1 VEGATMNSLYRDRR
15 LYLLLIANLFSS
27 VGTGIT
33 MTAVPWLL
41 VQKPDGGTWF
51 GYMSTTM
58 TIIMFLLTPYV
69 GMWIDHMSRKAMLML
84 GEAMGLVIAAM
95 FALYGMMEAEYH
107 VWHLVLLFV
116 SGSLYYFLF
125 YPTLFAFTQE
135 VFHPDQYKTLNG
147 LMEIQ
152 GQLATVIS
160 GGAASLLLTKVPLYS
175 ILWLDACTYAA
186 AIVGLFFIPYQ
197 RSARSG
203 DTHSFWTKMTE
214 GYHYMKVRPL
224 LFWFLL
230 ASLMPFIGVMMTNYL
245 HPIYIT
251 DVLKKDSSVYGIQSM
266 VYGIGAALAG
276 AIVPLWL
283 RKIGTEI
290 SITIT
295 VFMYAI
301 AITMFLFLKN
311 MWIFYM
317 LVSLTAFGNAGT
329 RVARSSLMMERIPNE
344 KIGRVDSLFR
354 ALGFLIRSALLSVFT
369 GLVSLQHVLIPY
381 AILSGLLIISGLLV
395 LRTGES
401 VKKEQFHLTFMG

>member
-1 VEGATMNSLYRDRR
+1 MNSLYRDRR
-15 LYLLLIANLFSS
+15 LYLLLVANLFSS
-27 VGTGIT
+27 IGTGIT

-41 VQKPDGGTWF
+41 VQKPHGGTWF

-58 TIIMFLLTPYV
+58 TIVMFLLTPYV
-69 GMWIDHMSRKAMLML
+69 GMWIDHMSRKAVLMF
-84 GEAMGLVIAAM
+84 GEAMGLVIAIA
-95 FALYGMMEAEYH
+95 FALYGMMETEYH
-107 VWHLVLLFV
+107 VWHLAFLFA

-125 YPTLFAFTQE
+125 YPALFAFNQE
-135 VFHPDQYKTLNG
+135 VFHYDQYKTLNG
-147 LMEIQ
+147 IMEIQ

-175 ILWLDACTYAA
+175 ILWLDACTYMI

-197 RSARSG
+197 RSVRSEE
-203 DTHSFWTKMTE
+203 THSFWTKMTE
-214 GYHYMKVRPL
+214 GYHYMKARPL

-245 HPIYIT
+245 HPIYIA
-251 DVLKKDSSVYGIQSM
+251 DVLKEDSSVYGIQSM
-266 VYGIGAALAG
+266 IYGIGAALAG

-283 RKIGTEI
+283 RKIGTEV

-301 AITMFLFLKN
+301 AMTMFLLVKST
-311 MWIFYM
+311 WIFYM
-317 LVSLTAFGNAGT
+317 LVSLAAFGNAGT

-369 GLVSLQHVLIPY
+369 GLVSLRHVLIPY

-401 VKKEQFHLTFMG
+401 VKKEQVHLTFMG

>member
-95 FALYGMMEAEYH
+95 FALYGVMETEYH
-107 VWHLVLLFV
+107 VWHLVLLFA

-135 VFHPDQYKTLNG
+135 IFHSDQYKALNG

-203 DTHSFWTKMTE
+203 DTHSFWTKMAE
-214 GYHYMKVRPL
+214 GYHYMKARPL

-230 ASLMPFIGVMMTNYL
+230 ASFMPFIGVMMTNYL

-251 DVLKKDSSVYGIQSM
+251 AVLKEDSSVYGIQSM

-276 AIVPLWL
+276 AVVPMLL

-301 AITMFLFLKN
+301 AITMFLFVKN
-311 MWIFYM
+311 TWIFYM

-329 RVARSSLMMERIPNE
+329 RVARSTLMMERIPNE

-354 ALGFLIRSALLSVFT
+354 SLGFLIRSALLSVFT

>member
-1 VEGATMNSLYRDRR
+1 VEGAGMNSLHRDRR
-15 LYLLLIANLFSS
+15 LYLLLVANLFSS

-41 VQKPDGGTWF
+41 VQEPDGGTWF

-95 FALYGMMEAEYH
+95 FALYGMMGTEYH
-107 VWHLVLLFV
+107 VWHLVILFA

-147 LMEIQ
+147 IMEIQ

-175 ILWLDACTYAA
+175 ILWLDACTYVV
-186 AIVGLFFIPYQ
+186 AIVCLFFIPYQ
-197 RSARSG
+197 RSVRNG
-203 DTHSFWTKMTE
+203 DTHSFWMKMTE
-214 GYHYMKVRPL
+214 GYHYMKARPL

-230 ASLMPFIGVMMTNYL
+230 ASFMPFIGVMMTNYL

-251 DVLKKDSSVYGIQSM
+251 DVLKEDSSVYGIQSM
-266 VYGIGAALAG
+266 IYGIGAALAG
-276 AIVPLWL
+276 LIVPLWL
-283 RKIGTEI
+283 RKIGTEV

-295 VFMYAI
+295 VFMYAM
-301 AITMFLFLKN
+301 AMTMFLLVKN
-311 MWIFYM
+311 TWIFYV

-329 RVARSSLMMERIPNE
+329 RVARSSLMMERIPNG
-344 KIGRVDSLFR
+344 KIGRIDSLFR
-354 ALGFLIRSALLSVFT
+354 ALGFLIRSILLSVFT

-401 VKKEQFHLTFMG
+401 VKKEQFHLKG

>member
-1 VEGATMNSLYRDRR
+1 MSSLYRDRQ
-15 LYLLLIANLFSS
+15 LYLLLVANLFSS

-33 MTAVPWLL
+33 MTAVPWML
-41 VQKPDGGTWF
+41 VQKPDGAMWF
-51 GYMSTTM
+51 GYMSTAM

-69 GMWIDHMSRKAMLML
+69 GMWIDQISRKVMLMF
-84 GEAMGLVIAAM
+84 GEAIGLVIAAM
-95 FALYGMMEAEYH
+95 FALYGMAEMKYH
-107 VWHLVLLFV
+107 VWHLVFLFA

-125 YPTLFAFTQE
+125 YPTLFAFSQE
-135 VFHPDQYKTLNG
+135 VFHPDQYKMLNG
-147 LMEIQ
+147 IMEIQ

-160 GGAASLLLTKVPLYS
+160 GGAASLLLTKVPLYW
-175 ILWLDACTYAA
+175 ILWLDACTYAV
-186 AIVGLFFIPYQ
+186 AIICFFFIPYQ
-197 RSARSG
+197 RSFRNG
-203 DTHSFWTKMTE
+203 KTYSFWTKMTE
-214 GYHYMKVRPL
+214 GYHYMKARPL

-245 HPIYIT
+245 HPIYIV
-251 DVLKKDSSVYGIQSM
+251 DVLKEDSSVYGIQSM

-276 AIVPLWL
+276 AVVPLWL
-283 RKIGTEI
+283 RKVGTEV

-295 VFMYAI
+295 VFIYAM
-301 AITMFLFLKN
+301 AMTMFLFVKN
-311 MWIFYM
+311 MWIFYV

-344 KIGRVDSLFR
+344 KIGRVDGLFR

-381 AILSGLLIISGLLV
+381 AVLSGLLIISGVLV

-401 VKKEQFHLTFMG
+401 VKKEQVHLTSMG

>member
-1 VEGATMNSLYRDRR
+1 VVEREKMNGLYRDRR
-15 LYLLLIANLFSS
+15 LYLLFVANLFSS

-41 VQKPDGGTWF
+41 VQKPDGGTWL
-51 GYMSTTM
+51 GYMSTAM

-69 GMWIDHMSRKAMLML
+69 GMWIDQISRKVMLML
-84 GEAMGLVIAAM
+84 GETMGLVIAAM
-95 FALYGMMEAEYH
+95 FALYGMAEMEYH
-107 VWHLVLLFV
+107 VWHLAFLFA

-125 YPTLFAFTQE
+125 YPTLFAFNQE
-135 VFHPDQYKTLNG
+135 VFHYDQYKTLNG
-147 LMEIQ
+147 IMEIE

-160 GGAASLLLTKVPLYS
+160 GGAASLLLTKVPLYW
-175 ILWLDACTYAA
+175 ILCLDACTYAV
-186 AIVGLFFIPYQ
+186 AIACLFFIPYH
-197 RSARSG
+197 RSVKNSE
-203 DTHSFWTKMTE
+203 THSFWNKMTE
-214 GYHYMKVRPL
+214 GYRYMKACPL

-230 ASLMPFIGVMMTNYL
+230 ASFMPFIGVMMTNYL

-251 DVLKKDSSVYGIQSM
+251 DVLKEDSSVYGIQSM

-276 AIVPLWL
+276 AVVPLLL
-283 RKIGTEI
+283 RRIGTEI

-295 VFMYAI
+295 VLMYAI
-301 AITMFLFLKN
+301 AMTMFLFVKN
-311 MWIFYM
+311 TWIFYL
-317 LVSLTAFGNAGT
+317 LVSITAFGNAGT

-354 ALGFLIRSALLSVFT
+354 ALGFLIRSILLSVFT
-369 GLVSLQHVLIPY
+369 GLVSLEHVLIPY

-401 VKKEQFHLTFMG
+401 VKKEQFHLTG

>member
-1 VEGATMNSLYRDRR
+1 MNSLYRDRR
-15 LYLLLIANLFSS
+15 LYLLLVANLFSS

-51 GYMSTTM
+51 GYMSTMM
-58 TIIMFLLTPYV
+58 TIAMLLLTPYV
-69 GMWIDHMSRKAMLML
+69 GMWIDHMSRKAILMF
-84 GEAMGLVIAAM
+84 GETMGLVIAAM
-95 FALYGMMEAEYH
+95 FALYGMMGTEYH
-107 VWHLVLLFV
+107 IWHLVILFA

-125 YPTLFAFTQE
+125 YPTIFAFNQE

-147 LMEIQ
+147 IMEIQ

-175 ILWLDACTYAA
+175 ILWLDACTYVA
-186 AIVGLFFIPYQ
+186 AIVCLFFIPYQ
-197 RSARSG
+197 RSARNG
-203 DTHSFWTKMTE
+203 GTHSFWTKMAE
-214 GYHYMKVRPL
+214 GYHYMKARPL
-224 LFWFLL
+224 LFCFLL

-251 DVLKKDSSVYGIQSM
+251 NVLKEDSSVYGIQSM

-276 AIVPLWL
+276 VIVPLWL
-283 RKIGTEI
+283 RKIKTEV

-295 VFMYAI
+295 VFMYAL
-301 AITMFLFLKN
+301 AMTMFLLVKN
-311 MWIFYM
+311 TWIFYV

-344 KIGRVDSLFR
+344 KIGRVDGLFR
-354 ALGFLIRSALLSVFT
+354 AIGFLIRSALLSVFT
-369 GLVSLQHVLIPY
+369 GLVSFRHVLIPY

-395 LRTGES
+395 IRTGES
-401 VKKEQFHLTFMG
+401 VKKEQVHLTPTG